1 MIEQF
6 LQEWWPVLVGV
17 VGVIV
22 WSQRSTT
29 NLEARVKTLEEKVK
43 VSFELINRMT
53 EREIN
58 RNQKKD

>member
-6 LQEWWPVLVGV
+6 VTDFWPVIVGI

-29 NLEARVKTLEEKVK
+29 NLEARVSTLEEKVK
-43 VSFELINRMT
+43 VAFDLINRMT
-53 EREIN
+53 EREIQ
-58 RNQKKD
+58 RRDK